1 MFSSKV
7 KDEIV
12 SSSSDES
19 SSGEEETSELRV
31 HFEENGGRGVESAD
45 LYRDVSAVDT
55 EILMRDPPS
64 VCTDIKP
71 SAYALPPASL
81 TFRDLS
87 FSLEQDGGHCS
98 CFRGTMKDRPKK
110 VVLAPCSGHFE
121 PGELTAIMGP
131 SGSGKTTL
139 LDMLAM
145 KKTSPYE
152 GEVFINGRPRDVRLF
167 RRIAAYVGQEDIMPA
182 HWKVREAILFNAT
195 LKYCTMR
202 SHRDDDAWV
211 DVLLETFGLAPVQDS
226 LIGGT
231 EVRGISGGQ
240 RRRVSL
246 ARGVAAHA
254 SLLFCDEPTSGLS
267 ATDAELCIRALR
279 TISKRLG
286 VTILVV
292 IHQPRT
298 EVAELFDRLLLLTS
312 FPGRMVYFGK
322 MMDAQDYWFQL
333 GHPVPT
339 NVNPCDFFMDT
350 VTPGTR
356 QDVSKALVDA
366 FLEYEQPLIS
376 RLVDSKMLTQGP
388 STADMLYLTSYK
400 GRGGSKRHNVGFCA
414 QFCIL
419 FRRKL
424 RLTARNPMALALPII
439 VPILQG
445 TIVGWMFQ
453 GTGAKGLDRKVM
465 FSFCMLTMLCLAGT
479 MGLIVLINDRI
490 LMKHEASEQLYSEGA
505 WALATQ
511 AIDIPLA
518 LVGALLNVCIMLG
531 FAEMQAALYNSMFLW
546 ALLLFFVY
554 DSLFAFIAAVAA
566 DTRQAQVLA
575 SPCVSIF
582 MLFNGFIVTQR
593 DSPFLLKWIFAISP
607 NAYAMQA
614 IVIKIVEEAPEDE
627 SFQGNML
634 LASMGLLDD
643 EGILETPSLSRGFLI
658 LCTMIFVLRI
668 GQMVGLKCLNHI
680 QR

>member
-267 ATDAELCIRALR
+267 ATDAELCVKALR
-279 TISKRLG
+279 IMAKKFNVLTM
-286 VTILVV
+286 VV
-292 IHQPRT
+292 IHQPRI
-298 EVAELFDRLLLLTS
+298 EVANLFDRLVLLTAN
-312 FPGRMVYFGK
+312 PGRMIYNGK
-322 MMDAQDYWFQL
+322 MSETMAYWISV
-333 GHPVPT
+333 GYPVPQFC
-339 NVNPCDFFMDT
+339 NPTDVYLDYI
-350 VTPGTR
+350 TPGGQLDHVDEFVAAYSQR
-356 QDVSKALVDA
+356 LEPGIRDHVDA
-366 FLEYEQPLIS
+366 
-376 RLVDSKMLTQGP
+376 RLQETGMSA
-388 STADMLYLTSYK
+388 ADMIAS
-400 GRGGSKRHNVGFCA
+400 HH
-414 QFCIL
+414 
-419 FRRKL
+419 
-424 RLTARNPMALALPII
+424 RLQEIAHMGPAAARLKA
-439 VPILQG
+439 
-445 TIVGWMFQ
+445 
-453 GTGAKGLDRKVM
+453 
-465 FSFCMLTMLCLAGT
+465 
-479 MGLIVLINDRI
+479 
-490 LMKHEASEQLYSEGA
+490 
-505 WALATQ
+505 
-511 AIDIPLA
+511 
-518 LVGALLNVCIMLG
+518 
-531 FAEMQAALYNSMFLW
+531 
-546 ALLLFFVY
+546 
-554 DSLFAFIAAVAA
+554 
-566 DTRQAQVLA
+566 LA
-575 SPCVSIF
+575 SPFHRQVSILLHRKKTLTMRNKQAIIMPIVVPVLVGFLLGVMFMDIGSKPFQQRLSFVFMLLTRICMGGMQLMPQLIDDRTIMKYDISERLYSIPAFIIVGVTVDISLSLIGAILNALIMYWLSGMDWKYFGMILMWALINFFVFDSFFSMLAAGSPSLQTAQVAAIPFNSIF
-582 MLFNGFIVTQR
+582 MMFSGFMISKKSAPSYLT
-593 DSPFLLKWIFAISP
+593 WIFEISP
-607 NAYAMQA
+607 IGYAIQSIFCTMAKDAGEDGALVIQLYGFEEDQEMKGIIIMLVMALVFRAMQ
-614 IVIKIVEEAPEDE
+614 V
-627 SFQGNML
+627 L
-634 LASMGLLDD
+634 
-643 EGILETPSLSRGFLI
+643 FL
-658 LCTMIFVLRI
+658 
-668 GQMVGLKCLNHI
+668 QYKNNI
-680 QR
+680 QK